1 MSQKT
6 GGFVAYP
13 KQSDIEIPL
22 LLEIDKAGG
31 KVRPQDVY
39 AKVAEH
45 FIQLTAEDLERR
57 LESFPSTYKWQNHV
71 QWARQKLVNKGEV
84 DGSVRGIWKIT
95 DLGRKRI
102 GRSSVTGTVAPPKSG
117 EITLQDLLE
126 AHESAVRSLLA
137 DRIRNLDPTEFELF
151 SKDLLQALGFTE
163 VNVTQRTRDGGIDGF
178 GKFRQGIVK
187 IDAAFQC
194 KRWQGVVP
202 RPEIDRF
209 RGAISGKF
217 DQGIFL
223 TTSSFSRESLE
234 ASIRPG
240 TVPII
245 MVDGDRML
253 ELMIKN
259 GIGVL
264 RRPLQLLDID
274 EDFFRERE

>member
-1 MSQKT
+1 M
-6 GGFVAYP
+6 AYP
-13 KQSDIEIPL
+13 KQSEIEIPL

-31 KVRPQDVY
+31 KARPQDVY
-39 AKVAEH
+39 AKVAQH
-45 FIQLTAEDLERR
+45 FSQLTAEDLERH
-57 LESFPSTYKWQNHV
+57 LESSPSINKWQNHV
-71 QWARQKLVNKGEV
+71 QWARQKLIVKGEL
-84 DGSVRGIWKIT
+84 DGSVRGVWKLT
-95 DLGRKRI
+95 DLGKKRI
-102 GRSSVTGTVAPPKSG
+102 EVTPTPSPVPPPKPE

-126 AHESAVRSLLA
+126 SHESAVRARLA
-137 DRIRNLDPTEFELF
+137 DKLRNLDPTDFEVF
-151 SKDLLQALGFTE
+151 SKDLLQALGFAE
-163 VNVTQRTRDGGIDGF
+163 VKVTQRSRDGGIDGF
-178 GKFRQGIVK
+178 GKLRQGIVK

-223 TTSSFSRESLE
+223 TTSSFSQEALD

-240 TVPII
+240 AVPII
-245 MVDGDRML
+245 MVDGEKML
-253 ELMIKN
+253 ELMIQN

-274 EDFFRERE
+274 EDFFRERNSGKEDQ